1 MNSPAA
7 LQVIRIIQHE
17 HECLAAVI
25 KGMRHFVRVIAEGGK
40 APDLKVFR
48 AMLLYISEYP
58 EQVHHPKED
67 KFLFAPLRARTNEVE
82 ITLTTLE
89 AQHQTGEQQLR
100 GLGHALMRYEFF
112 GEPAFRRF
120 HDMVEAY
127 ASEYFEHMRLE
138 ETMILPVAQAH
149 LLEVDWQRAEAA
161 FARNSDPLSDVHSDS
176 LEKLF
181 SLICQITPAPLG
193 LGEPV

>member
-1 MNSPAA
+1 MDTIAA
-7 LQVIRIIQHE
+7 AQVIRIVQHE
-17 HECLAAVI
+17 HQCLAAVI
-25 KGMRHFVRVIAEGGK
+25 KGMRHFVRIIAEGGK

-48 AMLLYISEYP
+48 AMILYISEYP

-67 KFLFAPLRARTNEVE
+67 KFLFAPLRARSNEVE

-100 GLGHALMRYEFF
+100 DLSHALLRYEFF
-112 GEPAFRRF
+112 GEPAFRKF
-120 HDMVEAY
+120 HDKVEAY
-127 ASEYFEHMRLE
+127 ADQYFEHMRQE
-138 ETMILPVAQAH
+138 ETIVLPFAQKV
-149 LLEVDWQRAEAA
+149 LTEQDWQRAALEFSA
-161 FARNSDPLSDVHSDS
+161 NSDPLSDIHSDS

-181 SLICQITPAPLG
+181 SLICSITPAPLG

>member
-1 MNSPAA
+1 MEHPAA
-7 LQVIRIIQHE
+7 FQVIRVIQHE
-17 HECLAAVI
+17 HQSLAAVI

-67 KFLFAPLRARTNEVE
+67 MYLFAPLRKRTNEVE
-82 ITLTTLE
+82 ITITTLE
-89 AQHQTGEQQLR
+89 AQHQLGEQQLR
-100 GLGHALMRYEFF
+100 DLSLALMRYEFF
-112 GEPAFRRF
+112 GDEAFKSF
-120 HDMVEAY
+120 HDKVEAY
-127 ASEYFEHMRLE
+127 ASQYFEHMTLE
-138 ETMILPVAQAH
+138 EKIILPAAQQSFT
-149 LLEVDWQRAEAA
+149 EQDWQAAAAA
-161 FARNSDPLSDVHSDS
+161 FSSNADPLADIHNES

-181 SLICQITPAPLG
+181 TLICRITPAPLG